1 MTTDEIPSD
10 IQVANPTIRWAD
22 LQRRIALLRSR
33 AAAAAEI
40 QQSLPLSEW
49 DLQLQHFGD
58 FVETSLGL
66 REGNET
72 AIDARIPTVEQQLA
86 HLETPTIKGLP
97 RGDERVTHHCV
108 TACKEHGYGILT
120 AHDNKED
127 ARFNAALTGGK
138 TDYVDRGSREERP
151 EFVVPGPALREARR
165 LASEY
170 C

>member
-1 MTTDEIPSD
+1 MTTDEITSD
-10 IQVANPTIRWAD
+10 IQVVNPTIRWAQ
-22 LQRRIALLRSR
+22 LQVRIALLRSR

-49 DLQLQHFGD
+49 DIQLQHFGD

-86 HLETPTIKGLP
+86 QLQLPAIKGLP
-97 RGDERVTHHCV
+97 WNGDRVTHHCV
-108 TACKEHGYGILT
+108 TACKEHGHGVFS
-120 AHDNKED
+120 AHENKED
-127 ARFNAALTGGK
+127 ARYNAALTGGK
-138 TDYVDRGSREERP
+138 TDPVERREERP
-151 EFVVPGPALREARR
+151 GIVPGPALRDARR
-165 LASEY
+165 LAAEY